1 MHMRYQFSP
10 STPLPAVL
18 KPAAAPQPATPR
30 RAGRFAPSRGLRI
43 VRGIYGVLCRVAP
56 AVAAPLA
63 YAQLATPPRAAPR
76 DWHLALRQQAVAQ
89 RLPFAGGELAVLS
102 WGKGPVV
109 LMVHGWG
116 SQATHMGRMVGPLVS
131 AGFRVV
137 AFDAP
142 AHGEST
148 GRATDLVQFA
158 SAIAAVAAHAGPL
171 HAVLAHS
178 FGGAMALYAQR
189 DWGVLAPRMVL
200 VSSFDHCNWFTDA
213 FADHVGLTP
222 GVLARVRERLV
233 RLYGGR
239 LDWARMSVVDML
251 RASDAQTL
259 VVHDEDDDEIPFEHG
274 LALAA
279 ARTGVTFKR
288 TRGYGHHLVLRSAS
302 VIDDVVRFIGHKEAA

>member
-1 MHMRYQFSP
+1 MSYQFSP
-10 STPLPAVL
+10 ETTFPDML
-18 KPAAAPQPATPR
+18 KPAAAAQPLHAR
-30 RAGRFAPSRGLRI
+30 RAGRFAPTRGLRV
-43 VRGIYGVLCRVAP
+43 VRAIYGALCRVAP

-63 YAQLATPPRAAPR
+63 YAQLATPPRSAPR
-76 DWHLALRQQAVAQ
+76 DWHLALRQQAVTQ
-89 RLPFAGGELAVLS
+89 RLPFAGGELAVMS

-116 SQATHMGRMVGPLVS
+116 SHATHMGRMVGPLVS

-142 AHGEST
+142 AHGESS

-158 SAIAAVAAHAGPL
+158 SAIAAVAAHTGPL

-178 FGGAMALYAQR
+178 FGASMALYAQR
-189 DWGVLAPRMVL
+189 DWGVQVPRMVL
-200 VSSFDHCNWFTDA
+200 ISSFDHCSWFTQA
-213 FADHVGLTP
+213 FGEHVGLTP
-222 GVLARVRERLV
+222 AVLARVRQRLV

-251 RASDAQTL
+251 RASDAATL

-274 LALAA
+274 LALAQ
-279 ARTGVTFKR
+279 ARPGVTFKR

-302 VIDDVVRFIGHKEAA
+302 VIDGVVRFIASKEAA